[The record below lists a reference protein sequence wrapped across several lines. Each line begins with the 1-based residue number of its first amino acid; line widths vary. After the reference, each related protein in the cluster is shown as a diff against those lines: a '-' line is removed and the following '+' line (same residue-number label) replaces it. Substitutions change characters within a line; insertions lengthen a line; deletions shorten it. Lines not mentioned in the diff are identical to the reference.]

1 MRNSGLANM
10 DVTSSADL
18 RCKARLRLLQMHYES
33 GVGHLGGNL
42 SALDI
47 LLCLYHFILRKDD
60 LFVLSKG
67 HGAGA
72 LYVALWSVGALT
84 DDDLRQFHKDGTRL
98 SGHPPAAGIPEII
111 FATGSLG
118 HGLGLACGLAL
129 GKKLKGEPGRVF
141 CLTSDGEWNEGSSW
155 ESLSFLAHHKL
166 DNLVLIV
173 DCNGLQ
179 GFGTT
184 REVANLEPLSEKFG
198 AFRIDALEIDGHAMK
213 DLHAAVNESHSGPLA
228 IVAKTIKGC
237 GVSFMENRMEWH
249 YLPLNAEQYEQARKE
264 VQQACVMSSAD
275 L

>member
-1 MRNSGLANM
+1 MRDSGLANM
-10 DVTSSADL
+10 DAASTGDL
-18 RCKARLRLLQMHYES
+18 RRKAKLRLLQMHYES

-47 LLCLYHFILRKDD
+47 LLCLYHFTLHKDD

-72 LYVALWSVGALT
+72 LYVTLWSIGALT
-84 DDDLRQFHKDGTRL
+84 DDDLRQFHQDGTRL
-98 SGHPPAAGIPEII
+98 SGHPPAVGIPEII

-129 GKKLKGEPGRVF
+129 GKKLKGEAGRVF
-141 CLTSDGEWNEGSSW
+141 CLTSDGEWNEGSCW
-155 ESLSFLAHHKL
+155 ESLIFLTHHGL
-166 DNLVLIV
+166 DNLITIV

-184 REVANLEPLSEKFG
+184 RDVANLEPLSEKFRTFG
-198 AFRIDALEIDGHAMK
+198 MDVLEVDGHAIQ
-213 DLHAAVNESHSGPLA
+213 DIHAAVNQAHSRPLA
-228 IVAKTIKGC
+228 VVAKTIKGC

-249 YLPLNAEQYEQARKE
+249 YLPLNAQQYEQARNE
-264 VQQACVMSSAD
+264 VQQACEMSSAD
-275 L
+275 H

>member
-1 MRNSGLANM
+1 MADSRLTNIE
-10 DVTSSADL
+10 VTSASDL
-18 RCKARLRLLQMHYES
+18 VRKAKLRLLQMHYES
-33 GVGHLGGNL
+33 RVGHIGGNL

-47 LLCLYHFILRKDD
+47 LLGLYHFILRQDD

-72 LYVALWSVGALT
+72 LYVALWSIGALT
-84 DDDLRQFHKDGTRL
+84 DDDLRKFHQDGTRL
-98 SGHPPAAGIPEII
+98 SGHPPASGIAEIV

-129 GKKLKGEPGRVF
+129 GKKLKGEAGRIF

-155 ESLSFLAHHKL
+155 EALIFLTHHKL

-173 DCNGLQ
+173 DCNRLQ

-184 REVANLEPLSEKFG
+184 REVANLEPMSEKFR
-198 AFRIDALEIDGHAMK
+198 AFGMDVLEVDGHAIR
-213 DLHAAVNESHSGPLA
+213 DLHIAVNQRHSRPLA
-228 IVAKTIKGC
+228 IVARTIKGC

-249 YLPLNAEQYEQARKE
+249 YLPMNAEQYEQARKE
-264 VQQACVMSSAD
+264 VEQACVMSSAD
-275 L
+275 R

>member
-1 MRNSGLANM
+1 MADSRLTNMELAS
-10 DVTSSADL
+10 TRDL
-18 RCKARLRLLQMHYES
+18 VRKAKLRLLQMHYES
-33 GVGHLGGNL
+33 RVGHIGGNL

-47 LLCLYHFILRKDD
+47 LLGLYHFILGQDD

-72 LYVALWSVGALT
+72 LYVTLWSIGALT
-84 DDDLRQFHKDGTRL
+84 DDDLREFHQDGTRL
-98 SGHPPAAGIPEII
+98 SGHPPAVGIPEIV

-129 GKKLKGEPGRVF
+129 GKKLKGQPGRVF

-155 ESLSFLAHHKL
+155 EALIFLTQHKL
-166 DNLVLIV
+166 DNLVLII

-184 REVANLEPLSEKFG
+184 REVANLEPMSEKFH
-198 AFRIDALEIDGHAMK
+198 AFGMDVLEIDGHAIQ
-213 DLHAAVNESHSGPLA
+213 DLLSAVNQSHSRPLA
-228 IVAKTIKGC
+228 VVAKTIKGC

-249 YLPLNAEQYEQARKE
+249 YLPMNAEQYELACKE
-264 VQQACVMSSAD
+264 VEQACVMSSAD
-275 L
+275 R

>member
-1 MRNSGLANM
+1 MTNSGLAS
-10 DVTSSADL
+10 TELSSTGDL
-18 RCKARLRLLQMHYES
+18 CCKAKLRLLQMHYES

-67 HGAGA
+67 HSAGA
-72 LYVALWSVGALT
+72 LYVALWSIGALT
-84 DDDLRQFHKDGTRL
+84 DEDLRQFHKDGTRL
-98 SGHPPAAGIPEII
+98 SGHPPAIGIPEII

-129 GKKLKGEPGRVF
+129 GKKLKGEAGRVF

-155 ESLSFLAHHKL
+155 EALIFLTHHKL
-166 DNLVLIV
+166 DNLVLLV

-184 REVANLEPLSEKFG
+184 RDVANLEPMSEKFR
-198 AFRIDALEIDGHAMK
+198 AFGVDVLEIDGHAIQEI
-213 DLHAAVNESHSGPLA
+213 HTAVNQCHSRPLA
-228 IVAKTIKGC
+228 VVARTIKGC

-249 YLPLNAEQYEQARKE
+249 YLPLNAQQYEQARNE
-264 VQQACVMSSAD
+264 VQQACVTPSAD
-275 L
+275 R

>member
-1 MRNSGLANM
+1 MADSRLTNMELAS
-10 DVTSSADL
+10 TRDL
-18 RCKARLRLLQMHYES
+18 VRKAKLRLLQMHYES
-33 GVGHLGGNL
+33 RVGHIGGNL

-47 LLCLYHFILRKDD
+47 LLGLYHFILGQDD

-72 LYVALWSVGALT
+72 LYVTLWSIGALT
-84 DDDLRQFHKDGTRL
+84 DDDLREFHQDGTRL
-98 SGHPPAAGIPEII
+98 SGHPPAVGIPEIV

-129 GKKLKGEPGRVF
+129 GKKLKGQPGRVF

-155 ESLSFLAHHKL
+155 EALIFLTQHKL

-184 REVANLEPLSEKFG
+184 REVANLEPTSEKFH
-198 AFRIDALEIDGHAMK
+198 AFGMDVLEIDGHAIQ
-213 DLHAAVNESHSGPLA
+213 DLLSAVNQSHSRPLA
-228 IVAKTIKGC
+228 VVAKTIKGC

-249 YLPLNAEQYEQARKE
+249 YLPMNAEQYELACKE
-264 VQQACVMSSAD
+264 VEQACVMSSAD
-275 L
+275 R